1 MKVWRA
7 SAGVVGVVGMMLLA
21 GCGPSAPKVHVVYDP
36 GTVEF
41 YRQDVEPIFRANC
54 YRCHGGMN
62 RKGGYSMQ
70 TSAGLMRGGKHGV
83 AVVAGDP
90 AASLLVRLIRHEPAA
105 TGIAPEPGPM
115 PDKNK
120 KLSDADIAVVER
132 WVKAG
137 AILPVDGVK
146 P

>member
-1 MKVWRA
+1 MKFWRA
-7 SAGVVGVVGMMLLA
+7 SAGVVGIVVLA
-21 GCGPSAPKVHVVYDP
+21 GCGPSVPKVHVVYDP

-62 RKGGYSMQ
+62 RKGQYSMQ
-70 TSAGLMRGGKHGV
+70 TSAALVRGGKHGV

-105 TGIAPEPGPM
+105 TGITPEPGPM
-115 PDKNK
+115 PDKK
-120 KLSDADIAVVER
+120 KKISDADIAVVER

-137 AILPVDGVK
+137 AILPMDGVK